1 MVSHMRFGI
10 FDHMEQGGAS
20 LSALYEERLQMLEQ
34 ADELGFWC
42 YHKAEHHFINLDS
55 APSANVF
62 LAAASQR
69 TSRLRFGPLVYLLPF
84 YHPIRLLEEICA
96 LDNLCQGRLEIGVG
110 KGISPPEHAMWGLD
124 SADARD
130 QFEEAFDIL
139 LQGLAHGRVD
149 HDGAF
154 YRFDN
159 VDVNMRTYQG
169 RMPGMWYPG
178 NVEYAA
184 NNRLNTVV
192 GGPSSDLAA
201 KADTFRA
208 GLATPSRDANPGVAK
223 PVIAVRRHVYLATN
237 DELALARVA
246 RAYPVYHQNLAHLW
260 HLHNVRFPTRDP
272 SFGGD
277 MHAAMAAH
285 DLVVGS
291 PETVAAHIRSLAAA
305 GDLEYL
311 IASFAWGDLTH
322 AESMASIDLF
332 AREVMPRFS

>member
-1 MVSHMRFGI
+1 MRFGI
-10 FDHMEQGGAS
+10 FDHMEQRGSS

-84 YHPIRLLEEICA
+84 YHPLRLLEEICA
-96 LDNLCQGRLEIGVG
+96 LDNLCRGRLEIGVG

-124 SADARD
+124 PANARA

-139 LQGLAHGRVD
+139 LQGLVHGRIN
-149 HDGAF
+149 HDGDF
-154 YRFDN
+154 YQIDN

-169 RMPGMWYPG
+169 RMPGLWYPG

-184 NNRLNTVV
+184 DNRLNTVV
-192 GGPSSDLAA
+192 GGLCGDLVA
-201 KADTFRA
+201 KADSFTS
-208 GLATPSRDANPGVAK
+208 GLANPSRDANPGVAN
-223 PVIAVRRHVYLATN
+223 PVLAVRRHVYLAESDT
-237 DELALARVA
+237 LARERVA
-246 RAYPVYHQNLAHLW
+246 RAYPVYHQNLVHLW
-260 HLHNVRFPTRDP
+260 RLHNVPFPNRDP

-277 MHAAMAAH
+277 MHAAMDAH

-291 PETVAAHIRSLAAA
+291 PDTVAAHIQSLVDAA
-305 GDLEYL
+305 DLKYF

-322 AESMASIDLF
+322 AESMSSLDLF
-332 AREVMPRFS
+332 AREVMPRFA

>member
-1 MVSHMRFGI
+1 
-10 FDHMEQGGAS
+10 MEQRGTS
-20 LSALYEERLQMLEQ
+20 LSAVYEERLQMLER
-34 ADELGFWC
+34 ADALGFWC

-69 TSRLRFGPLVYLLPF
+69 TSTLRFGPLVYLLPF

-96 LDNLCQGRLEIGVG
+96 LDNLCQGRLEIGIG
-110 KGISPPEHAMWGLD
+110 KGISPPEHAKWGLD
-124 SADARD
+124 PANARD

-139 LQGLAHGRVD
+139 LDGLADGRVD

-154 YRFDN
+154 YHFDN

-169 RMPGMWYPG
+169 RMPGLWYPG

-184 NNRLNTVV
+184 DNRLNTVV
-192 GGPSSDLAA
+192 GGTSSDLAA
-201 KADTFRA
+201 KVDTFKT
-208 GLATPSRDANPGVAK
+208 GLASPSRDANPGVPA
-223 PVIAVRRHVYLATN
+223 PVLAVRRHVFLAKN
-237 DELALARVA
+237 DELADARVA
-246 RAYPVYHQNLAHLW
+246 RAYRVYHQNLAHLW
-260 HLHNVRFPTRDP
+260 RLHNVPFPNRDP

-291 PETVAAHIRSLAAA
+291 PDTVAAHIQSLVDA

-322 AESMASIDLF
+322 AESMASIELF
-332 AREVMPRFS
+332 AREVMPRFT